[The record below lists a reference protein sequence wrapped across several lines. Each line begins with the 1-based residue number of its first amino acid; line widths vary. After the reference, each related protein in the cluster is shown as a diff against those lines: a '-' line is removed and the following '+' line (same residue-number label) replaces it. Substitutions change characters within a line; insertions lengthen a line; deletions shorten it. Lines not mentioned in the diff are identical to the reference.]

1 MTAHAVSNA
10 LYRPPAFHRLL
21 PGEVGRGLFIFSDD
35 DDEHLVLGLEKCASL
50 LKVPSTATPSV
61 SSNRCLRYSAN
72 GSPCRKL
79 PRSRMTM
86 MNGDSRETQRSLSV
100 SQAGEGEPE
109 GFMEGRWVVNELR
122 SGITER

>member
-1 MTAHAVSNA
+1 
-10 LYRPPAFHRLL
+10 
-21 PGEVGRGLFIFSDD
+21 
-35 DDEHLVLGLEKCASL
+35 
-50 LKVPSTATPSV
+50 
-61 SSNRCLRYSAN
+61 
-72 GSPCRKL
+72 
-79 PRSRMTM
+79 M

>member
-10 LYRPPAFHRLL
+10 LYRPPAFLL
-21 PGEVGRGLFIFSDD
+21 PGGVRRGLFTFSDD
-35 DDEHLVLGLEKCASL
+35 EDEHLVLGLEKCASL
-50 LKVPSTATPSV
+50 SKVPCAATPSV
-61 SSNRCLRYSAN
+61 SSNRCLRCSAN
-72 GSPCRKL
+72 GSPCWKL

-109 GFMEGRWVVNELR
+109 GFLEGRWVLTELP
-122 SGITER
+122 S